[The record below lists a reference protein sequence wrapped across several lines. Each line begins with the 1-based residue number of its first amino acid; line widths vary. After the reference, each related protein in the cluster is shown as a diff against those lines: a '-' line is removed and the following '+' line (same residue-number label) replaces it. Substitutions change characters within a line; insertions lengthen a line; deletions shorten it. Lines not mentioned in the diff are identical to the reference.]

1 MRWFVGVLLVP
12 IGGVVWA
19 QSAPRSVE
27 AIPRSPTRI
36 TLYWLPPEGEPPTG
50 YRVFLGGQ
58 PVRELPPDTR
68 AYDFEPLQPG
78 QSYTLGVQAFYADGR
93 TSEVV
98 ERIDRPFREVPS
110 EARYPIVV
118 VGGTASG
125 VGAAITAARMGVPV
139 ALLEETNRLG
149 GMISNGV
156 AITDVRVPSRISG
169 LFEEFRQKV
178 SAYYKAQGADT
189 TSYIYRNGL
198 NYEPWV
204 ANMLIKEMVYAEP
217 RIDLYFGVRPVR
229 TLKRGNRVIGV
240 EVEAIGNGKRGRFY
254 ADIVI
259 DATVEADVSAWA
271 GAKWRIGREP
281 RSPEEPHAGVIYYD
295 RLNDLLLPGSTGE
308 GDKRIQAYALML
320 AVKHYPTEQVGDPP
334 PGYDPRNYEL
344 APPWEQSWAYL
355 YGRFPNNKFEI
366 NQHPHGS
373 DLQEANYRYPIAD
386 WRERRRIY
394 EIYKNHVLGY
404 LHYIQTVQGQRTL
417 GLADDEYRDNNHLP
431 PILYVREARRIEGEV
446 LMKEMDII
454 RARERLRPDAIAIGD
469 YPMDSHAVRQVEPRP
484 APSARSE
491 GGSAS
496 AGAPPHMGEGEYW
509 LFQYTP
515 WYQVPYGVIIPKGVE
530 GLLVSSAV
538 SATHVAYGTL
548 RMEPV
553 RMTLG
558 QAAGVAAALSVQTG
572 IPPRRLQIA
581 TIQRALLKFG
591 VYLYW
596 FSDVNRDTEHFEAI
610 QFLATRGYFIDPA
623 LGAYNQGDSFRPQ
636 DVLTRGEA
644 ARLLWHHLKTLKP
657 DIEER
662 LYEGLAFTDVLFG
675 HRYAIPV
682 QNLFR
687 LGIIERTENRRFAPD
702 EPIQRR
708 DFARWLVKTMAL
720 IDPERW
726 QPLSPAP
733 TPYLDI
739 PADDPDAPSILRLHS
754 RRIGALLWDGVESA
768 TPEGIRFQPNAPLSR
783 ADAVVALYLA
793 YRLSAE

>member
-1 MRWFVGVLLVP
+1 M
-12 IGGVVWA
+12 
-19 QSAPRSVE
+19 
-27 AIPRSPTRI
+27 RI
-36 TLYWLPPEGEPPTG
+36 TLYWLPPASETPLG
-50 YRVFLGGQ
+50 YRVFLDGQ
-58 PVRELPPDTR
+58 PVRELPAEAR
-68 AYDFEPLQPG
+68 SYDFEPLHPG
-78 QSYTLGVQAFYADGR
+78 QPHRLGVQALYSEGR
-93 TSEVV
+93 TSSLI
-98 ERIDRPFREVPS
+98 ERIERPFRELQQ
-110 EARYPIVV
+110 EARYPVVV

-125 VGAAITAARMGVPV
+125 VGAAITAARMGVRV

-156 AITDVRVPSRISG
+156 AITDVRVPNRING

-178 SAYYKAQGADT
+178 EAYYRAQGADT
-189 TSYIYRNGL
+189 NHYIYRNGL

-204 ANMLIKEMVYAEP
+204 ANMLLKEMVYAEP
-217 RIDLYFGVRPVR
+217 HLDLYFGVRPVR

-240 EVEAIGNGKRGRFY
+240 EVEAIQNGRRGRFY

-259 DATVEADVSAWA
+259 DATVEADVAAWA

-281 RSPEEPHAGVIYYD
+281 RSEEEPHAGVIYYD
-295 RLNDLLLPGSTGE
+295 RLNDRLLPGSTGK

-320 AVKHYPTEQVGDPP
+320 AVKHYPTEQVSDPP
-334 PGYDPRNYEL
+334 PNYDPRNYLL

-366 NQHPHGS
+366 NQHPHGP
-373 DLQEANYRYPIAD
+373 DLQEVNYHYPTAS
-386 WRERRRIY
+386 WQERRRIY
-394 EIYKNHVLGY
+394 ELYKNHALGY

-417 GLADDEYRDNNHLP
+417 GLADDEYRDNDHLP

-446 LMKEMDII
+446 LLKEMDII

-469 YPMDSHAVRQVEPRP
+469 YPMDSHAVRRVVVP
-484 APSARSE
+484 E
-491 GGSAS
+491 GVH
-496 AGAPPHMGEGEYW
+496 PDEVPHMGEGEYW

-515 WYQVPYGVIIPKGVE
+515 WYQVPYGVLVPKGVE

-558 QAAGVAAALSVQTG
+558 QAAGAAAALSVQTG
-572 IPPRRLQIA
+572 IPPRHLPVE
-581 TIQRALLKFG
+581 TIQRTLLRFG

-596 FSDVNRDTEHFEAI
+596 FSDVNRQTEHFEAI
-610 QFLATRGYFIDPA
+610 QFLATRGYFIDPW
-623 LGAYNQGDSFRPQ
+623 LGAYNQGDAFRPQ
-636 DVLTRGEA
+636 EPLTRGEA
-644 ARLLWHHLKTLKP
+644 ARLLWHHLKKLKP

-675 HRYAIPV
+675 HRYAVPV

-687 LGIIERTENRRFAPD
+687 LGIIERTDNRRFQPE
-702 EPIQRR
+702 EPVKRR
-708 DFARWLVKTMAL
+708 EFARWLVKAMTL
-720 IDPERW
+720 IDPQGW
-726 QPLSPAP
+726 QPLSSEQ

-739 PADDPDAPSILRLHS
+739 RAGDADAPFILRLHS
-754 RRIGALLWDGVESA
+754 RHIGSLLWDGVEAA
-768 TPEGIRFQPNAPLSR
+768 TPEGVRFRPDAPLSR
-783 ADAVVALYLA
+783 ADAAATLYLA
-793 YRLSAE
+793 YRSVSALQYRRAASHGSGAPAMPEMTATP